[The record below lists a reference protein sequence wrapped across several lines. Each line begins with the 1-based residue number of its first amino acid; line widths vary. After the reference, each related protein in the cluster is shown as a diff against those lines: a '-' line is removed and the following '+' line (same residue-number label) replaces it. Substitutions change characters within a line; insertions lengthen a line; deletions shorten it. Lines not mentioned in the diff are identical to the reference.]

1 MVMTV
6 SDSNGNDDGDGSGD
20 SVGDGEGICGDSG
33 SSD

>member
-6 SDSNGNDDGDGSGD
+6 SDSNGNDDSDGSGD
-20 SVGDGEGICGDSG
+20 TVGDGEGICGDSG